1 MNNIYG
7 YCPFKLHSTMK
18 QQNSA
23 PGQHTTRSAAHQSSS
38 KSQSLAAPGSIQLK
52 DERKKMGAA
61 QQKSVQFADKK
72 KGKSAQPKMAGP
84 AQLKDE
90 SREVIGKMGEAMGA
104 DFSNV
109 NIHEGSKASSVGALA
124 YTQGNDIHFAQ
135 GKFDTSSNSGKA
147 LLGHELAHVVQQRE
161 GRVQPTTS
169 INGLPVND
177 SPKLENEADAI
188 GNSVAGKV

>member
-1 MNNIYG
+1 
-7 YCPFKLHSTMK
+7 MK

-23 PGQHTTRSAAHQSSS
+23 SGQQASRSAAHQSSS
-38 KSQSLAAPGSIQLK
+38 KSQSLSAPGGIQLK
-52 DERKKMGAA
+52 DE
-61 QQKSVQFADKK
+61 KK
-72 KGKSAQPKMAGP
+72 KPVAQHKSAQLAAAPKKEKKAQAKMAGP
-84 AQLKDE
+84 AQLKDQ

-109 NIHEGSKASSVGALA
+109 NIHEGNKASDVGALA

-135 GKFDTSSNSGKA
+135 GKFDTASTSGKA

-177 SPKLENEADAI
+177 SHKLESEADAI

>member
-1 MNNIYG
+1 
-7 YCPFKLHSTMK
+7 MK
-18 QQNSA
+18 QQNSVSVQQA
-23 PGQHTTRSAAHQSSS
+23 SRSAANQSSS
-38 KSQSLAAPGSIQLK
+38 KSQSLAAPVGIQLK
-52 DERKKMGAA
+52 DE
-61 QQKSVQFADKK
+61 KK
-72 KGKSAQPKMAGP
+72 KPAQHKSAQLAAAPKKEKKAQAKMAGP
-84 AQLKDE
+84 AQLKDQ
-90 SREVIGKMGEAMGA
+90 SRDVIGKMGEAMGA

-109 NIHEGSKASSVGALA
+109 NIHEGSKASAVGALA

-177 SPKLENEADAI
+177 SPKLESEADAI

>member
-1 MNNIYG
+1 MNKKRILSLN
-7 YCPFKLHSTMK
+7 LHSTMK
-18 QQNSA
+18 QQNTA
-23 PGQHTTRSAAHQSSS
+23 PGQHTSRSAAHQSSS
-38 KSQSLAAPGSIQLK
+38 KSQSLAAPGGIQLK
-52 DERKKMGAA
+52 DEKKKPAA
-61 QQKSVQFADKK
+61 QH
-72 KGKSAQPKMAGP
+72 KSAQLADIKKDKKAQAKMAGP